1 MRAFVIDSFGGPDV
15 FRVAELPRPEP
26 GRGEVLIRVAATS
39 VNPVDYKIRAGAVAA
54 IAPPFPAI
62 LHGDVAGTVAAAGE
76 GVSGLAAGDE
86 VYGCVG
92 GVGKVQG
99 VLADFAVADA
109 RLLARRPRAI
119 AMAAAA
125 ALPLVAITAWE
136 GLDKAGA
143 VDGRRVLVHGGTGG
157 VGHLAVQ
164 LAKARG
170 AEVTATCGSAEKARL
185 AGELGAD
192 HVVDYRE
199 ETVEDYVGRLTGG
212 RGFDVVFDT
221 VGGENL
227 QRSLAA
233 ARWNGSVV
241 NIQARGRHDLG
252 LAHLRG
258 LSIHVVFMLIPLLH
272 DVGRERH
279 GRILAEVAELVDAG
293 RLRPLVDPGEFT
305 FERIGEAHAHAE
317 SGAATGKVVVRRS

>member
-1 MRAFVIDSFGGPDV
+1 MQAFVIDAFGGPDV
-15 FRVAELPRPEP
+15 FHGAELPRPEP

-39 VNPVDYKIRAGAVAA
+39 VNPVDYKVRSGAVAA

-62 LHGDVAGTVAAAGE
+62 LHGDVAGTVAAVGQ
-76 GVSGLAAGDE
+76 GVSGFAEGDE

-109 RLLARRPRAI
+109 RLVAKTPRTI
-119 AMAAAA
+119 AVAEAA

-136 GLDKAGA
+136 GLDKAG
-143 VDGRRVLVHGGTGG
+143 VGDGQRVLVHGGTGG
-157 VGHLAVQ
+157 VGHVALQ

-170 AEVTATCGSAEKARL
+170 AEVTATCGSAEKAEL
-185 AGELGAD
+185 AARLGAD
-192 HVVDYRE
+192 HVVNYRD
-199 ETVEDYVGRLTGG
+199 ETVEDYLGRLTGG

-227 QRSLAA
+227 QRSFAA
-233 ARWNGSVV
+233 ARWNGAVV
-241 NIQARGRHDLG
+241 NIQARGQHDLG
-252 LAHLRG
+252 LAHLRA
-258 LSIHVVFMLIPLLH
+258 LSLHVVFMLIPLLH

-279 GRILAEVAELVDAG
+279 GRILAEVAKLVDGG
-293 RLRPLVDPGEFT
+293 RLRPLVDPLAFT

-317 SGAATGKVVVRRS
+317 AGPVTGKVVVRR